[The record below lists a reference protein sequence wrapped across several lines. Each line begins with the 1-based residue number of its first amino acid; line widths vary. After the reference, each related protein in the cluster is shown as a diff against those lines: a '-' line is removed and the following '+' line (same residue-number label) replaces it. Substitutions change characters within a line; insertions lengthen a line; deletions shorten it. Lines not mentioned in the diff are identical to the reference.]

1 MTTNL
6 PPCEVV
12 DDEDVECFECF
23 DTGRI
28 QHDCIILPCLVCPA
42 GDRYLYHQERHAQ
55 QTNPTAEA
63 NHHQAHR

>member
-1 MTTNL
+1 VTDQQL

-28 QHDCIILPCLVCPA
+28 QTEGLVLPCLVCPA
-42 GDRYLYHQERHAQ
+42 GDRHLYHTQQERHAPQ
-55 QTNPTAEA
+55 SNPTAEA
-63 NHHQAHR
+63 NHH